1 MTSVFSLV
9 INIIPRTI
17 NIVPIRIGIVIFSS
31 MNIIAVILAKRGVVP
46 IIGVALLTPIYWT
59 LV

>member
-1 MTSVFSLV
+1 MTSVFSIV

-17 NIVPIRIGIVIFSS
+17 NIVPIIIGIVIFSS

-46 IIGVALLTPIYWT
+46 IIGVAVLTPIY
-59 LV
+59 